1 MSTDMPY
8 SKTTRTAGRDAVEQ
22 RERVHGPH
30 LLSKQERKAQ
40 SDEATSAM
48 REHAV
53 AGGDRAKKP

>member
-22 RERVHGPH
+22 RERVHGPR
-30 LLSKQERKAQ
+30 LLSEQERKAQ
-40 SDEATSAM
+40 SDEAAAM